1 MSVEA
6 IDQLRLNFDSQG
18 LMALNVV
25 IGLMMYGMALELRLE
40 DFRRVLRSP
49 RGPLIGLLAQFI
61 LLPGFTFLLTL
72 VLPVCPSMALGMM
85 LVAAC
90 PGGNL
95 SNLMTYLAGGNCAL
109 SVSMT
114 AVSTTAAIVM
124 TPLNLSFWGSLNPAT
139 APILASVRLN
149 PLDVLVTVGLI
160 LGLPLFLGILT
171 ARAYPKLAGRIRKPF
186 KIVSVVIFIG
196 FIGILLGLNWDNF
209 LAVIALV
216 AFGVLAHNALALTLG
231 YTSARVLGLPP
242 ADRRAVAIE
251 VGIQNSAIA
260 LVLIFDYFEGLGGMA
275 VIAGFWGV
283 WHIISGLSLAG
294 FWSRF
299 PITKEAHGHGQA

>member
-1 MSVEA
+1 MSTEA

-18 LMALNVV
+18 LMVLNIV
-25 IGLMMYGMALELRLE
+25 IGLMMYGMALDLRLE

-49 RGPLIGLLAQFI
+49 RGPLIGLAAQFI

-85 LVAAC
+85 MVAAC

-124 TPLNLSFWGSLNPAT
+124 TPLNLSFWGGLNPAT
-139 APILASVRLN
+139 APILAAVRLS

-160 LGLPLFLGILT
+160 LGLPLVLGILT

-196 FIGILLGLNWDNF
+196 FIGVLLGLNWDNF

-231 YTSARVLGLPP
+231 YTSARVMGLPP

-260 LVLIFDYFEGLGGMA
+260 LVLIFDYFDGLGGMA

-299 PITKEAHGHGQA
+299 PTTEARGHGQA